1 MHCPRCSENND
12 KVLES
17 RSTRD
22 NTQIRRRRQCLSCG
36 FRFTSYERIE
46 ERPIIVIKKDGRHQ
60 PFDISKVER
69 GIRTCTDKLDIDPK
83 DLDNILRNI
92 EDRVYEIA
100 GVRNTITSK
109 EVGEETLRQL
119 YPISPVA
126 YVRFAAVYRAFDDID
141 QFIKEI
147 EWVFFLSGFRLHSF
161 AHSHV

>member
-126 YVRFAAVYRAFDDID
+126 YVRFAAVYRAFDDVD

-147 EWVFFLSGFRLHSF
+147 ETLRKTR
-161 AHSHV
+161 

>member
-1 MHCPRCSENND
+1 MIQYKNMRCPRCSHNND

-22 NTQIRRRRQCLSCG
+22 GTQIRRRRQCLNCG

-69 GIRTCTDKLDIDPK
+69 GIRTCTDKLDLDPK

-100 GVRNTITSK
+100 GVKNMITSK

-126 YVRFAAVYRAFDDID
+126 YVRFAAVYRAFDDVD
-141 QFIKEI
+141 QFRKEI
-147 EWVFFLSGFRLHSF
+147 ETLRKSR
-161 AHSHV
+161 

>member
-147 EWVFFLSGFRLHSF
+147 ETLRKTR
-161 AHSHV
+161 

>member
-1 MHCPRCSENND
+1 MNCPRCSENND

-147 EWVFFLSGFRLHSF
+147 ETLRKTR
-161 AHSHV
+161 

>member
-1 MHCPRCSENND
+1 LN
-12 KVLES
+12 
-17 RSTRD
+17 
-22 NTQIRRRRQCLSCG
+22 CG

-69 GIRTCTDKLDIDPK
+69 GIRTCTDKLDLDPK

-100 GVRNTITSK
+100 GVKNMITSK

-126 YVRFAAVYRAFDDID
+126 YVRFAAVYRAFDDVD

-147 EWVFFLSGFRLHSF
+147 ETLRKSR
-161 AHSHV
+161 